1 MGIKG
6 CTKAYWTAKNVSFYD
21 LTIIYQEFFDKSPP
35 IKIDVDVSI
44 MFHSFMADPK
54 YTCVDRIIEVASQ
67 LSTLA
72 SYGFVVTPVLDGFD
86 RPDSKQDSWKHR
98 TTKISCQ
105 SNSTHCKLKAIST
118 GAMIDNGD
126 GT

>member
-6 CTKAYWTAKNVSFYD
+6 CTKAYWPAKNVSFSD
-21 LTIIYQEFFDKSPP
+21 LTIIYQKFFEKGPP
-35 IKIDVDVSI
+35 IKLDVDVSI
-44 MFHSFMADPK
+44 MFHSVMTDPK
-54 YTCVDRIIEVASQ
+54 YTYVDRITEVASR

-86 RPDSKQDSWKHR
+86 RPDSKQDSWKRR

-105 SNSTHCKLKAIST
+105 SNSTHCKLKAMST

-126 GT
+126 ST